1 MKTVET
7 DAAIAVDRVPRAV
20 MVREAQEARVAI
32 ARLAKIVDQ
41 EVLVRRAVVDR
52 ARKVAVVVANHLAVR
67 AAISIVANVV
77 NPAARRLRHCL
88 R

>member
-1 MKTVET
+1 VKTVET

-52 ARKVAVVVANHLAVR
+52 ARMVAVVVADHLAVR
-67 AAISIVANVV
+67 AAISIAVNDA
-77 NPAARRLRHCL
+77 NPAARRPRRC
-88 R
+88 RR